1 MGVAPGDD
9 VTAHSTNLEAGLI
22 PYASVTAA
30 NTITLTLANVTAA
43 AIDPPARKRR
53 FRVWR

>member
-1 MGVAPGDD
+1 MGVVAGDD
-9 VTAHSTNLEAGLI
+9 VTVHSTNLEAGLI

-43 AIDPPARKRR
+43 AIDPPARKWR
-53 FRVWR
+53 FRVRR